1 MLLRVHKCLFAS
13 NVSLYNM
20 LYRYIVQVLAV
31 SFSVFFFFFSISV
44 YHSLT
49 IKHTANH
56 PVTLV
61 EPSEIM
67 VGCHFGLI
75 EECAEIS
82 R

>member
-13 NVSLYNM
+13 NVSFYNM
-20 LYRYIVQVLAV
+20 LYRYIVQVL
-31 SFSVFFFFFSISV
+31 VFKLFGFVFFFSISV
-44 YHSLT
+44 YYSLT

-56 PVTLV
+56 PVVLV
-61 EPSEIM
+61 EPSERM